1 MRKAHEDKI
10 KDVHEWPFNP
20 AKVKKNLKY
29 DYPFLGKDEIST
41 YLFLASGDPYEVAKD
56 ERMKSRWIE
65 EAKLLYGD
73 FCPAGA
79 TKPIS
84 TISRSTLG
92 DIVNVIKKLLLS
104 DWNDV
109 NFVIGTNPQDFVE
122 VKFDI
127 ETVDSL
133 QGLHSYMNTL
143 VNTNDDLIRYQMRKV
158 SFYWGFH
165 ENGFVYYMFA
175 PPWIKLVV
183 VSLYFCL
190 NQYACRMMLLI
201 SK

>member
-1 MRKAHEDKI
+1 
-10 KDVHEWPFNP
+10 
-20 AKVKKNLKY
+20 
-29 DYPFLGKDEIST
+29 
-41 YLFLASGDPYEVAKD
+41 
-56 ERMKSRWIE
+56 MKSRWIE

-183 VSLYFCL
+183 VSLFFCL
-190 NQYACRMMLLI
+190 NQYECRMMLLI

>member
-1 MRKAHEDKI
+1 M
-10 KDVHEWPFNP
+10 PFNP
-20 AKVKKNLKY
+20 AKVKRNLKY
-29 DYPFLGKDEIST
+29 DYPFLGRGEVST

-65 EAKLLYGD
+65 EAKLLFGD

-109 NFVIGTNPQDFVE
+109 NFVIGTNP
-122 VKFDI
+122 
-127 ETVDSL
+127 
-133 QGLHSYMNTL
+133 
-143 VNTNDDLIRYQMRKV
+143 
-158 SFYWGFH
+158 
-165 ENGFVYYMFA
+165 
-175 PPWIKLVV
+175 
-183 VSLYFCL
+183 
-190 NQYACRMMLLI
+190 
-201 SK
+201 